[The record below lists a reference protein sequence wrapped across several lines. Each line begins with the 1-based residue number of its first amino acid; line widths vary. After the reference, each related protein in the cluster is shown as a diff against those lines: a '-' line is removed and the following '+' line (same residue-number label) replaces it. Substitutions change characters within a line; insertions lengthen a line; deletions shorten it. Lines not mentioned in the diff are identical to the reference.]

1 MDMPISQPV
10 LAESLSRSTFVLT
23 QIDLFNWGAFA
34 GRHSAAI
41 ELEGTA
47 IIGPTGSGKTTL
59 VDALMTLI
67 TVNPRYN
74 LASTGGHE
82 SDRDLVSYIRGVSG
96 AGNNSGD
103 NEHIARPGK
112 TVTGIS
118 ATFSNGDKSLVIAA
132 LFWLDDTSFA
142 AADLKRLWIYSE
154 DGQQTLDLWLE
165 THHAGGARALKQLGR
180 ETPGLHVTPNKQEHL
195 AYVRRFFE
203 VGENAFTLLN
213 RAAGLKQLNSID
225 EVFREL
231 VLEDA
236 SRFERA
242 GEVAKE
248 FDDLA
253 AIHGELEIARQ
264 QQQTLLPIAESWQAR
279 LRLHEALGLQREL
292 QRLLPTWYAE
302 LAYRLGGERLA
313 ELDALIEARTLAGE
327 TIAAQID
334 ALEKQAQALREVY
347 LQSGGATIEQL
358 REQIDQQQDIVKE
371 RRRAADDYVRLTR
384 RLGIADALTS
394 DALAANQEVAQRLKA
409 EQQDA
414 LRDQKQEAWNL
425 GVVQQRDQ
433 QALAALNEELQQIQA
448 RPDSNIPG
456 PYQIFRSDLAAHL
469 GLQEEALPFVAELV
483 EVKADESHWRG
494 AIERAIGGHRMRVM
508 APADVM
514 GRALSWIN
522 HRDNRLHVRL
532 LEVETDAH
540 AAEFLADGFTRKLKF
555 KRHAYDRA
563 LKRLL
568 SGIDR
573 HCVASEEA
581 LRHTPHGMTQQ
592 GMMSDKR
599 GLFEKQDKRRLDQDW
614 MTGFDN
620 KDRLA
625 SLQRQIK
632 EVEATLQHS
641 RRQYELAQA
650 RAEQTEG
657 TLRLLEAL
665 LGLEFSAIDL
675 PGAERMLDSFQAR
688 LEALSH
694 PDSDLARARADCE
707 QAESELKRRRT
718 EERDNAVEHAMLAD
732 RRKLTHENRERAFRK
747 IGAGLTDAQRRLAD
761 QHFSAPSGDVLD
773 SLPDLELDASK
784 RTQATI
790 DSLGGKLRDC
800 DQALVR
806 QMASAQRVDTGALS
820 EAGAEIQD
828 VPVYLERLRQLTEEA
843 LPQKLQ
849 RFLDYL
855 NQSSGQGVTQ
865 LLSDIENEVSMIEE
879 RIEDLNRTLRRVDFQ
894 PGCYLRLDPQRVVHE
909 SLRTLQ
915 QAQRHL
921 RSAALKNDLGESHFR
936 ALKHM
941 VSLLRDASERKKTLG
956 ARALL
961 DPRYRLQFSVAVIER
976 ATGAVIEV
984 RTGSQGGSGGE
995 KEIIASYV
1003 LTASLS
1009 YALCP
1014 EGGNQPLFGTVV
1026 LDEAFSKSSQAVAG
1040 RIISA
1045 LHEFGLHP
1053 LFVTPNKELR
1063 LLRAHTRSAILIHR
1077 KGQRAT
1083 ITSLSWEELEE
1094 HARQRNAGRHEV
1106 SS

>member
-23 QIDLFNWGAFA
+23 QLDLFNWGAFA

-41 ELEGTA
+41 DLEGTA

-67 TVNPRYN
+67 TANPRYN

-82 SDRDLVSYIRGVSG
+82 SDRDLISYIRGVSG

-103 NEHIARPGK
+103 NEHIARSGK

-118 ATFSNGDKSLVIAA
+118 ATFSNGDKPLVIAA
-132 LFWLDDTSFA
+132 IFWLDDTSCA

-154 DGQQTLDLWLE
+154 AGQQTLDLWLE

-180 ETPGLHVTPNKQEHL
+180 DTPGLRVSPNKQEYL

-279 LRLHEALGLQREL
+279 LRHEAELRLQREL
-292 QRLLPTWYAE
+292 QALLPTWYAE

-313 ELDALIEARTLAGE
+313 ELDALIDARTRAAE
-327 TIAAQID
+327 AIAAQID
-334 ALEKQAQALREVY
+334 TLEKQAQTLREVY
-347 LQSGGATIEQL
+347 LKSGGATIEQL
-358 REQIDQQQDIVKE
+358 REQIELQHQIVSA

-384 RLGIADALTS
+384 RLGLADTLTS
-394 DALAANQEVAQRLKA
+394 DALAANQQAARTLQAGQE
-409 EQQDA
+409 DA

-433 QALAALNEELQQIQA
+433 QALTALNEELQQIQA
-448 RPDSNIPG
+448 RPGSNIPAS
-456 PYQIFRSDLAAHL
+456 YQMFRSDLAAHL
-469 GLQEEALPFVAELV
+469 DLEEEALPFVAELV
-483 EVKADESHWRG
+483 EVKAEESHWRG

-508 APADVM
+508 APTDVI
-514 GRALSWIN
+514 GQALSWIN

-532 LEVETDAH
+532 LEVETGTH
-540 AAEFLADGFTRKLKF
+540 ASEFFSDGFTRKLKF
-555 KRHAYDRA
+555 KRHAYDMA
-563 LKRLL
+563 LRRLL

-573 HCVASEEA
+573 HCVASEGA
-581 LRHTPHGMTQQ
+581 LRQTPHGLTQQ

-599 GLFEKQDKRRLDQDW
+599 GLFEKQDQRRLDQDW

-625 SLQRQIK
+625 SLQRQMADL
-632 EVEATLQHS
+632 EATLQHS

-657 TLRLLEAL
+657 TLRLIEAL
-665 LGLEFSAIDL
+665 LGVEFSAIDL
-675 PGAERMLDSFQAR
+675 PGAERTLKSFQVR
-688 LEALSH
+688 LDALSH
-694 PDSDLARARADCE
+694 PDSDLERARADCE
-707 QAESELKRRRT
+707 RAESELKQSRQRQR
-718 EERDNAVEHAMLAD
+718 ENDLEHAKLAE
-732 RRKLTHENRERAFRK
+732 RRALAQENRERAFRK
-747 IGAGLTDAQRRLAD
+747 IGAGLTDAQRSLAD

-773 SLPDLELDASK
+773 ALSDLEHDAAK
-784 RTQATI
+784 RTQSTI
-790 DSLGGKLRDC
+790 ESLVGKLRDC

-820 EAGAEIQD
+820 EAGTEIQD
-828 VPVYLERLRQLTEEA
+828 VPVYLERLRQLTQEA

-921 RSAALKNDLGESHFR
+921 RSAALKDDLGESHFR
-936 ALKHM
+936 ALQHM

-976 ATGAVIEV
+976 DTGAVIEV

-1014 EGGNQPLFGTVV
+1014 EAGNQPLFGTVV
-1026 LDEAFSKSSQAVAG
+1026 LDEAFSKSSHAVAG

-1083 ITSLSWEELEE
+1083 MTSLSWEELEE
-1094 HARQRNAGRHEV
+1094 HARQRSASRHEV